1 MMPWQLSVA
10 EMSRAIAERRL
21 SPVDLLE
28 AHLERIEA
36 VEPRV
41 RAWVTI
47 DREGARRAARERD
60 AEARANRLRG
70 PLHGIPVGVKDIYHV
85 AGLVT
90 TGGAGPFAHER
101 AQRDAAAVA
110 RLREAGAVI
119 LGKTT
124 TTEFA
129 FLDPTETGNPWNL
142 AHTPGGSSS
151 GSAAAVAARMVPLAL
166 GSQTVG
172 STVRPAG
179 YCGIFG
185 FKPTVGR
192 ISCAGMLPLAWSF
205 DSVGIFARCP
215 EDIRLALD
223 VLAGYD
229 REDLASVDA
238 PVAAGRWA
246 TTAPRLGLPRRFMAT
261 AREDT
266 VAHLEQVVGVLR
278 RAGADVRDVELPASQ
293 AGLHEAGL
301 LAVGVEAATFHRERF
316 AKHAA
321 EYQEKVRGLLS
332 TGMACPA
339 PDYVTAIRHCRAFG
353 RDLVASVLSEVDALI
368 MPVASGPAPRGLT
381 STGDPTFCAPWSFAG
396 VPAMAVPSGRA
407 ADGLPLAVQLVG
419 GPWGEDG
426 LLAAAEWVDRAIG
439 FDETPSL

>member
-1 MMPWQLSVA
+1 
-10 EMSRAIAERRL
+10 
-21 SPVDLLE
+21 
-28 AHLERIEA
+28 
-36 VEPRV
+36 
-41 RAWVTI
+41 
-47 DREGARRAARERD
+47 
-60 AEARANRLRG
+60 
-70 PLHGIPVGVKDIYHV
+70 
-85 AGLVT
+85 
-90 TGGAGPFAHER
+90 
-101 AQRDAAAVA
+101 
-110 RLREAGAVI
+110 
-119 LGKTT
+119 
-124 TTEFA
+124 
-129 FLDPTETGNPWNL
+129 
-142 AHTPGGSSS
+142 
-151 GSAAAVAARMVPLAL
+151 MVPLAL

-205 DSVGIFARCP
+205 DSVGIFARRP
-215 EDIRLALD
+215 EDIRLALG

-238 PVAAGRWA
+238 PPAAGRWV
-246 TTAPRLGLPRRFMAT
+246 TTAPRLGLPRRLMAT

-301 LAVGVEAATFHRERF
+301 LAVGVEAASFHRERF

-321 EYQEKVRGLLS
+321 EYREKVRGLLS

-339 PDYVTAIRHCRAFG
+339 PDYVTAIRHCRAFA
-353 RDLVASVLSEVDALI
+353 RDLVGSVLSEVDALI
-368 MPVASGPAPRGLT
+368 MPVASGPAPQGLT

-396 VPAMAVPSGRA
+396 VPAMAVPTGRA

-426 LLAAAEWVDRAIG
+426 LLAVAEWVDRAIG
-439 FDETPSL
+439 FDEAPSL

>member
-21 SPVDLLE
+21 SPVDVLE
-28 AHLERIEA
+28 AHLARIEA

-47 DREGARRAARERD
+47 DRDGARHAAQERD
-60 AEARANRLRG
+60 AEARANHLRG

-85 AGLVT
+85 AGLIT

-101 AQRDAAAVA
+101 AQRDATAVA
-110 RLREAGAVI
+110 RLRAAGAVI

-192 ISCAGMLPLAWSF
+192 IGCAGLLPLAWSF
-205 DSVGIFARCP
+205 DSVGIFARRS
-215 EDIRLALD
+215 EDIRLTLG

-229 REDLASVDA
+229 PEDLASVEAPPADA
-238 PVAAGRWA
+238 PRGSRP
-246 TTAPRLGLPRRFMAT
+246 PRLGVPRRFIAT

-266 VAHLEQVVGVLR
+266 VEHLERVIDSVR
-278 RAGADVRDVELPASQ
+278 RAGADVKDIELPASL

-301 LAVGVEAATFHRERF
+301 LAVGVEAAAFHRERF
-316 AKHAA
+316 AKHAV
-321 EYQEKVRGLLS
+321 EYREKVRALLA
-332 TGMACPA
+332 TGMARPA
-339 PDYVTAIRHCRAFG
+339 ADYVAAIRHCRRFR
-353 RDLVASVLSEVDALI
+353 RDLVGPVLAEVDALI
-368 MPVASGPAPRGLT
+368 MPVASAPAPQGLT

-396 VPAMAVPSGRA
+396 VPAIAVPTGRA

-419 GPWGEDG
+419 RPWDEDG
-426 LLAAAEWVDRAIG
+426 LLGVAEWVDRVVG
-439 FDETPSL
+439 FDETPNL